1 MKLWVLSKI
10 NHLPIELF
18 FFFSVLKIHS
28 TFFFV
33 LSSRLADVYCPILIL
48 HDRSDEIISFAL
60 GKKVGN
66 GDRIYQSEKYDLPR
80 NGINKKLWLCD
91 SEDRGAQM
99 VSWRPRFEACRSLQ
113 KPVEAC
119 RSLQKP
125 EVLQASLLSLQ

>member
-10 NHLPIELF
+10 NHLPIEL

-66 GDRIYQSEKYDLPR
+66 GDRIY
-80 NGINKKLWLCD
+80 
-91 SEDRGAQM
+91 
-99 VSWRPRFEACRSLQ
+99 
-113 KPVEAC
+113 
-119 RSLQKP
+119 
-125 EVLQASLLSLQ
+125 